1 MRSAEIVIAG
11 AGPAG
16 IAAAC
21 CAAESKQQVAVIDDN
36 PTPGGQI
43 WRGGNLKF
51 GRFQESGAKWI
62 PGTRILSGDA
72 GKRTLLLEDETSAYE
87 IQYEKLIIATG
98 AREVFLPFPG
108 WSLPNVI
115 GAGGMQALVK
125 GGLSVKGKRIIVAGS
140 GPLLLAVAAYLRKR
154 GAIVPLIAEQ
164 TPSRRVLRFALNL
177 VRSPRKA
184 AEALALRASLA
195 RVRYVTGCWVEAAEG
210 DAKLSR
216 VRLRQASRTWTEQ
229 CDYLAIGY
237 GLCPNSELAELLGCE
252 LQSDG
257 VKVDEFQKTSVD
269 HIYCAGETT
278 GIGGVEL
285 SLAEGQIAGYSA
297 TAQIDSARKLFTTRK
312 KAQHFASA
320 LNEAFA
326 LRSELKS
333 LPLPDTI
340 LCRCEDVT
348 LSRLQP
354 MSSWREAKLHTRC
367 GMGPCQGRICGP
379 ATHFLFGWNS
389 ESIRP
394 PIFPARIESLIEEG
408 TTQ

>member
-1 MRSAEIVIAG
+1 MRSADIVVAG

-21 CAAESKQQVAVIDDN
+21 RAAESKQQVVVIDDN

-43 WRGGNLKF
+43 WRGGKLQF
-51 GRFQESGAKWI
+51 GRFHESDAKLI

-108 WSLPNVI
+108 WTLPNVM

-125 GGLSVKGKRIIVAGS
+125 SGLRVKGRRIVVAGS
-140 GPLLLAVAAYLRKR
+140 GPLLLAVAAYLRKQ
-154 GAIVPLIAEQ
+154 GAIIPLIAEQ
-164 TPSRRVLRFALNL
+164 TPSSRVLRFALNL
-177 VRSPRKA
+177 VRWPAKA
-184 AEALALRASLA
+184 AQAFALQASLA
-195 RVRYVTGCWVEAAEG
+195 RIPYATGCWVKAAEG
-210 DAKLSR
+210 DDRLSR
-216 VRLRQASRTWTEQ
+216 VHFRQASHTWTEQ

-237 GLCPNSELAELLGCE
+237 GLCPNTELPAFLGCE
-252 LQSDG
+252 LQSGG
-257 VKVDEFQKTSVD
+257 VTVDEFQKTSVD
-269 HIYCAGETT
+269 HIYCAGEAT

-285 SLAEGQIAGYSA
+285 SLAEGQIAGYA
-297 TAQIDSARKLFTTRK
+297 VTAQIDRARKLFATRR
-312 KAQHFASA
+312 KAQLFASA

-326 LRSELKS
+326 LRPELKS
-333 LPLPDTI
+333 LPSPDTI
-340 LCRCEDVT
+340 LCHCEDVT
-348 LSRLQP
+348 LARLQS

-379 ATHFLFGWNS
+379 ATHFLFGWDPQS
-389 ESIRP
+389 VRP
-394 PIFPARIESLIEEG
+394 PIFPARIESLMRKV
-408 TTQ
+408 